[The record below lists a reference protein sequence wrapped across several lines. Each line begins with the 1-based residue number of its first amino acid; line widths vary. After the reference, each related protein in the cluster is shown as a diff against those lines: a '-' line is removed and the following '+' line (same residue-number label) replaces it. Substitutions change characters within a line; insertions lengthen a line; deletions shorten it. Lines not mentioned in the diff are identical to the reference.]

1 MTICDCVCTR
11 GNPFETRGGVRN
23 STQIPRQQQ
32 DNYNDGPPSRPYEET
47 VAEGEEE
54 LEIPPA
60 AQDAFDRGNAL
71 FEEDRCEE
79 AKDAFTEAMM
89 ANHPDVASCLTER
102 GRCYSFLGKNEEAL
116 QDYDE
121 AIRLDPEDDILYQN
135 RGTQLWIMGR
145 LEEAE
150 VRSVATMPAC
160 V

>member
-1 MTICDCVCTR
+1 M
-11 GNPFETRGGVRN
+11 PA
-23 STQIPRQQQ
+23 QQQ
-32 DNYNDGPPSRPYEET
+32 QQQQHYNEVYEEG
-47 VAEGEEE
+47 VEEEE

-79 AKDAFTEAMM
+79 AMHAFTEAMS

-121 AIRLDPEDDILYQN
+121 AIRLDPDDDILYQN

-150 VRSVATMPAC
+150 VRARQAACGFMPRSLAC
-160 V
+160 S

>member
-1 MTICDCVCTR
+1 MSQQ
-11 GNPFETRGGVRN
+11 RN
-23 STQIPRQQQ
+23 
-32 DNYNDGPPSRPYEET
+32 NYNNGGAPSRPYEET

-79 AKDAFTEAMM
+79 AKDAFTEAMA

-102 GRCYSFLGKNEEAL
+102 GRCYSFLGKNDEAL
-116 QDYDE
+116 RDYDE

-150 VRSVATMPAC
+150 VRRSPRCSHMSRCSHASNLPWASPFAARFPEHD
-160 V
+160 